1 MKNNQKLSILFW
13 LFRAKAAKKDG
24 KAPLYARVT
33 IDSLYEEISLQAKV
47 HPDDW
52 DVGLK
57 RDISNTPESKRI
69 NRIIDEAEVDLGRFF
84 TRLQA
89 THENVLPIMLK
100 NVYQGKDPMAHLTID
115 GSSKTSTILEAFD
128 QYIKLFGLKVAKK
141 KRSEGTYRHWKTA
154 RNKVAEFI
162 RFKYGLEDFDLRRIT
177 YDFAEA
183 FFNYHTLEADVI
195 ISENTAKG
203 YVKKTRQILKRC
215 KKSELI
221 KSNPFQDFICTGE
234 DPEVIPLELPQIKN
248 ILEKKMPA
256 QVLEEIR
263 DVFIFQ
269 CFTGFSY
276 KDLYE
281 LTRDCVKEVGIY
293 NEKWLSRQREKTD
306 VNEMVP
312 LLPIALRIIEK
323 YENHIY
329 CTKNDRLLPVNSNSR
344 YNRYLKEIAN
354 ICGLN
359 KRLHTHLA
367 RHTFA
372 DLMLNSD
379 MPLEDVSKLL
389 GHRSIRTTQKYAKI
403 RKTRI
408 SRNLNR
414 VKEELFTQS
423 GELIAV

>member
-1 MKNNQKLSILFW
+1 MKDNQKLSILFW
-13 LFRAKAAKKDG
+13 LFRAKAGKKDG
-24 KAPLYARVT
+24 KAPLYARIT
-33 IDSLYEEISLQAKV
+33 IDNSYEEISLQVKV

-52 DVGLK
+52 DVNLK
-57 RDISNTPESKRI
+57 KDISNTAESKKI
-69 NRIIDEAEVDLGRFF
+69 NHVVNQAEVDLKRFF
-84 TRLQA
+84 TRLQS
-89 THENVLPIMLK
+89 THEDILPIMLK
-100 NVYQGKDPMAHLTID
+100 NVFNGKDPMAHLMLD
-115 GSSKTSTILEAFD
+115 RSSKTSTILEAFD
-128 QYIKLFGLKVAKK
+128 QYIKLFGLKVANK
-141 KRSEGTYRHWKTA
+141 KRSGGTHSHWKTA

-162 RFKYGLEDFDLRRIT
+162 RFKYGIEDFDLKRIT
-177 YDFAEA
+177 YDFAED

-195 ISENTAKG
+195 LSENTAKG

-221 KSNPFQDFICTGE
+221 KSNPFQDFICAGE

-256 QVLEEIR
+256 KLLEEIR

-276 KDLYE
+276 KDLFE
-281 LTRDCVKEVGIY
+281 LTKDCVKEVGI
-293 NEKWLSRQREKTD
+293 NHEKWLSRQREKTD

-312 LLPIALRIIEK
+312 LLPIAHKIIEK
-323 YENHIY
+323 YENHVF
-329 CTKNDRLLPVNSNSR
+329 CVKNNRLLPVNSNSR

-354 ICGLN
+354 ICGIE

-389 GHRSIRTTQKYAKI
+389 GHKSIRTTQKYAKI

-414 VKEELFTQS
+414 VKEELFTET
-423 GELIAV
+423 GDIIAV